1 MHHCKQTL
9 QNLHG
14 CTAAADLGSRKGH
27 GYHSGEK
34 NLPYTKPSPNQ
45 HDKLTP
51 DYLWIRRLN
60 LCHAVPCPGL
70 LQICSPVCA
79 LLQALKQVQ
88 TGQEI
93 TQVASVASV
102 LGTAYY
108 LGQGTDL
115 VSLPVAATLLLAA
128 ALLVANKKLQDLEK
142 RFGFLDWQHSE
153 H

>member
-1 MHHCKQTL
+1 MRAFIL
-9 QNLHG
+9 FLF
-14 CTAAADLGSRKGH
+14 
-27 GYHSGEK
+27 
-34 NLPYTKPSPNQ
+34 
-45 HDKLTP
+45 
-51 DYLWIRRLN
+51 
-60 LCHAVPCPGL
+60 L
-70 LQICSPVCA
+70 LSLSLLLLLLLLLMCA
-79 LLQALKQVQ
+79 LLQALEQVQ

-93 TQVASVASV
+93 TQVASVASA

>member
-1 MHHCKQTL
+1 MSRV
-9 QNLHG
+9 
-14 CTAAADLGSRKGH
+14 TASLFTS
-27 GYHSGEK
+27 
-34 NLPYTKPSPNQ
+34 
-45 HDKLTP
+45 
-51 DYLWIRRLN
+51 
-60 LCHAVPCPGL
+60 
-70 LQICSPVCA
+70 VCV

-88 TGQEI
+88 TGQELAH
-93 TQVASVASV
+93 VASVASA

-128 ALLVANKKLQDLEK
+128 ALLVAKKKLQDLEK

>member
-1 MHHCKQTL
+1 M
-9 QNLHG
+9 
-14 CTAAADLGSRKGH
+14 
-27 GYHSGEK
+27 
-34 NLPYTKPSPNQ
+34 
-45 HDKLTP
+45 
-51 DYLWIRRLN
+51 
-60 LCHAVPCPGL
+60 
-70 LQICSPVCA
+70 CA

-93 TQVASVASV
+93 TQVASVASA